1 MSKKDKVIF
10 EEYDIEFNEH
20 DFDDLQNEELE
31 ECKKIIEDIK
41 KKIEE

>member
-1 MSKKDKVIF
+1 MSKKEEVKF

-20 DFDDLQNEELE
+20 DFDNLQNEELK

-41 KKIEE
+41 KKLEE